1 MQRLHPRAA
10 VGLRDG
16 AATVAALAA
25 VTVALRGGLGVANPT
40 IAALT
45 YLLVVLL
52 VATLSRF
59 WVALA
64 ASVLALVAL
73 NYFFMPPIGTL
84 TIADPENW
92 VALVALLVV
101 SAIGSQLSSS
111 ARARAREALARR
123 DELSRLF
130 DLSRD
135 ILLTTESAEAHRMLA
150 RSIARRFD
158 LDYVAICLPASDGW
172 ALHEGGPAAVAP
184 ARADLDEAL
193 RAAQAVIEFNA
204 RDRTYG
210 GHREVIGPKGARVLL
225 VPLRLGGRAIG
236 LLASAGRAVEPGTM
250 DALAGIVAI
259 AVERAQF
266 LEERKAAELARQSGE
281 LKSAL
286 FASLGHDLRT
296 PLTAI
301 RVAAGNLQ
309 GGWASEDERR
319 AQSAIVLAEVE
330 RLSRLFQ
337 NILDMARIET
347 RAVTAQREW
356 VTPAEIV
363 EAAALQVREATRAHQ
378 LQINADWS
386 TAVHVD
392 PRITSAALAHLL
404 ENAAQYSPAGTTIGV
419 DANAGGQGLT
429 ITVRDD
435 GPGLDA
441 ADLPHLFESF
451 YRGREARRH
460 SIGTGM
466 GLAIS
471 RGMLA
476 SEDGRLWAEN
486 RPGGGAQFTIAVAA
500 AVRPAALP
508 PEAE

>member
-1 MQRLHPRAA
+1 MNRRT
-10 VGLRDG
+10 VVSGFRD
-16 AATVAALAA
+16 AATAVAALAA
-25 VTVALRGGLGVANPT
+25 VTLVLYQLFGVTNPT

-52 VATLSRF
+52 AATLSTL
-59 WVALA
+59 WIAIA
-64 ASVLALVAL
+64 ASVFALLAL
-73 NYFFMPPIGTL
+73 NYFFIPPVRTL
-84 TIADPENW
+84 TIAEPNNW
-92 VALVALLVV
+92 VALFVLLVV
-101 SAIGSQLSSS
+101 SVIGSQLSSS
-111 ARARAREALARR
+111 ARARAREAVARR

-135 ILLTTESAEAHRMLA
+135 ILLTTESTEAHRSLA
-150 RSIARRFD
+150 RSITRRFD
-158 LDYVAICLPASDGW
+158 LDYAAICLPGAAGW
-172 ALHEGGPAAVAP
+172 TLHEAGAASVMLP
-184 ARADLDEAL
+184 LPELDEAL
-193 RAAQAVIEFNA
+193 RAAQSVIEFNA

-210 GHREVIGPKGARVLL
+210 GHREVVSATGVRALL

-236 LLASAGRAVEPGTM
+236 LLASAGRSVEPGTL

-259 AVERAQF
+259 AVERTQF
-266 LEERKAAELARQSGE
+266 LEERKAAGLARQSSE

-301 RVAAGNLQ
+301 RVAAANLQ
-309 GGWASEDERR
+309 AGWANEEERR
-319 AQSAIVLAEVE
+319 AQSEIVLTEVE

-347 RAVTAQREW
+347 HAVTAQREW

-363 EAAALQVREATRAHQ
+363 EAAAAQVRQATRAHR
-378 LQINADWS
+378 LVVDADS
-386 TAVHVD
+386 SAAVEVD

-404 ENAAQYSPAGTTIGV
+404 ENAAQYSPEGTAITV
-419 DANAGGQGLT
+419 DARADEQGLT
-429 ITVRDD
+429 VTVRDE
-435 GPGLDA
+435 GPGIVA

-471 RGMLA
+471 RGILA
-476 SEDGRLWAEN
+476 AEDGRVWAEN
-486 RPGGGAQFTIAVAA
+486 RPGGGAQFTVAIAAP
-500 AVRPAALP
+500 VRPAVAP
-508 PEAE
+508 TDTE